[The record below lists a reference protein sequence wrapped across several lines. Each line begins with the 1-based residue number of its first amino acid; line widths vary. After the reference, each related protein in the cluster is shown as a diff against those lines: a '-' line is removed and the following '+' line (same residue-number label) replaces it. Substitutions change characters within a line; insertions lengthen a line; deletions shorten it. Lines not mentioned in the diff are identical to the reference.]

1 MDEYNAPLSPTALVD
16 KLIDELHVLAEYLDP
31 NQQRIINRFCDVL
44 LDNRTAVSDA
54 TNLLPLEAAL
64 FVIQV
69 DEHQNTNYEI
79 SELHKRLDEV
89 TRELQ
94 ELNNRLNDNQT

>member
-16 KLIDELHVLAEYLDP
+16 KLIGELQQLAEYLDS

-44 LDNRTAVSDA
+44 LNYRTAVSDA

-69 DEHQNTNYEI
+69 DEHQQTNYEI

-89 TRELQ
+89 TQELQ
-94 ELNNRLNDNQT
+94 ELRNRLNGNQT